1 MLAQLDNYR
10 SDIDVPFAL
19 ANGDIKAGQLIEP
32 ITLYLTFV
40 VSSTA
45 SPPVLPID
53 ATNLQSTE
61 ANALALRRATT
72 SMAQDPAD
80 VVRSTVVTERGT
92 FTPPTHNLNRPSTP
106 MSSVA
111 DPRADL
117 PSTENALEIANKAM
131 TAIKLSDTWEGAL
144 GRIKWVMDTVSPV
157 AEVRYGVLSAILYLP
172 ECRPQLSPYAK
183 MAHGL
188 LFAIPKVIRL
198 RYRRSDIL
206 TLCLYGHL
214 DPPRTI

>member
-10 SDIDVPFAL
+10 SDVDVPFAL
-19 ANGDIKAGQLIEP
+19 ANGDIKTGQLIEP

-40 VSSTA
+40 VANTA
-45 SPPVLPID
+45 SPVLPID

-61 ANALALRRATT
+61 ANALTPREATN
-72 SMAQDPAD
+72 SVAQDPAD
-80 VVRSTVVTERGT
+80 TVRSTVVTERGT

-117 PSTENALEIANKAM
+117 PSAENALEIANKAM
-131 TAIKLSDTWEGAL
+131 TAIKLLDTWEGAL

-206 TLCLYGHL
+206 ILGHL

>member
-10 SDIDVPFAL
+10 SDVDVPFAL

-40 VSSTA
+40 VSNTA
-45 SPPVLPID
+45 SPVLPID

-61 ANALALRRATT
+61 ANALTPRESTN

-80 VVRSTVVTERGT
+80 VVRSTITTERGT
-92 FTPPTHNLNRPSTP
+92 FTPPTHNLNHPGTP

-111 DPRADL
+111 DPRAYL

-144 GRIKWVMDTVSPV
+144 ERIKWVMDTVSPV
-157 AEVRYGVLSAILYLP
+157 AEVSYSVYLCYPLLTRMSFSVESVCEDGVWSGFCDPQGDSFALSS
-172 ECRPQLSPYAK
+172 E
-183 MAHGL
+183 
-188 LFAIPKVIRL
+188 
-198 RYRRSDIL
+198 
-206 TLCLYGHL
+206 
-214 DPPRTI
+214 